1 MLLINGV
8 VNGSHKLFWAYKNI
22 NWTIGPLDDWTILLD
37 YFLDYFWTILSGG
50 GGRPLVLKEGWDAVY
65 QYSGRG
71 EKQTVVTEGGVEDEQ
86 LE

>member
-1 MLLINGV
+1 MDP
-8 VNGSHKLFWAYKNI
+8 
-22 NWTIGPLDDWTILLD
+22 WTIGLFYWTI
-37 YFLDYFWTILSGG
+37 FWTIFGPFYRGGG

>member
-1 MLLINGV
+1 MGKY
-8 VNGSHKLFWAYKNI
+8 KLDH
-22 NWTIGPLDDWTILLD
+22 WTLRRLD
-37 YFLDYFWTILSGG
+37 YFIGLFFGLFLDHFIGG
-50 GGRPLVLKEGWDAVY
+50 EGGRPLVLKEGWDAVY

>member
-1 MLLINGV
+1 MDP
-8 VNGSHKLFWAYKNI
+8 
-22 NWTIGPLDDWTILLD
+22 WTIGLFYWTI
-37 YFLDYFWTILSGG
+37 FWTIFGPFYRGG

-65 QYSGRG
+65 QYAGRG